1 MSTHQSG
8 DCDPDVSVDAED
20 PLVGVGLVQLRLDDL
35 LDSEDDA
42 VLAPQRHRRPGV
54 VYGLPRVVDL
64 EDAAVGGELR
74 GVEIV
79 PGADRRHLARVLL
92 LLGGGGAV
100 VRRNESAKNRLL
112 LFHAAQQQLP
122 RQQTEK
128 QRSHAKNVL

>member
-35 LDSEDDA
+35 LDSEDDS
-42 VLAPQRHRRPGV
+42 VLAPQRHRRPRV
-54 VYGLPRVVDL
+54 VHGLPRVVDL

-92 LLGGGGAV
+92 LLVGGGAA